1 MLRFG
6 LLKYKKLNNS
16 VSAAELDGLG
26 RAGGDDNG
34 NQSGTTTTTP
44 VRHQQQQQQHPHQM
58 IHNQLNGSLMKNV
71 REKFIFFYVVLFCF
85 CLSLSSFYEGW
96 VLFGESLSWLGDGFV
111 S

>member
-26 RAGGDDNG
+26 RGGGGDDNG

-44 VRHQQQQQQHPHQM
+44 VRHQQQQHPHQM
-58 IHNQLNGSLMKNV
+58 IHNQLNGSLMKN
-71 REKFIFFYVVLFCF
+71 
-85 CLSLSSFYEGW
+85 
-96 VLFGESLSWLGDGFV
+96 
-111 S
+111 